1 MVACVLWEHVESV
14 RVWLSQQITALIE
27 LLNRLV
33 IMKMNT
39 LLAKVDHT
47 SASAAAMVKDYA
59 AFFKTKQGAF
69 RGEKNTYS
77 AVNGYD
83 ERPERNT
90 QTRVQTTV
98 QEKLDWFEE
107 RYVPYLKE
115 LFSIESTNS
124 GDAYRVE
131 LVVDGVSFGKL
142 SAIELM
148 RLRNILTSRELNTM
162 YENIPVRSD
171 AKIYEDCTDAQ
182 YEGREIFQTPVLK
195 SDERTTE
202 KEEIILKDPNID
214 PQHMPA
220 NYRAQITVK
229 NRTVKVAETTHQEF
243 TGEWTQRKRAELLRR
258 KSALL
263 NAITVALKEVNE
275 VEAKEANLDVDA
287 LIKFIHYGK

>member
-1 MVACVLWEHVESV
+1 
-14 RVWLSQQITALIE
+14 
-27 LLNRLV
+27 
-33 IMKMNT
+33 MKMNT

-90 QTRVQTTV
+90 QTYVQTTV
-98 QEKLDWFEE
+98 HEKLKWFEE
-107 RYVPYLKE
+107 RYIPYLKE
-115 LFSIESTNS
+115 LFGIESTNS

-171 AKIYEDCTDAQ
+171 AKIYEECKDEE
-182 YEGREIFQTPVLK
+182 YKGRIVFQTPILK

-214 PQHMPA
+214 PQHIPA
-220 NYRAQITVK
+220 NYRAQVTVK
-229 NRTVKVAETTHQEF
+229 NRTIKVAETTHQEF
-243 TGEWTQRKRAELLRR
+243 TGEWTQRQRAELLRR
-258 KSALL
+258 KSNLL

-275 VEAKEANLDVDA
+275 VEAKEANLDVEA

>member
-1 MVACVLWEHVESV
+1 
-14 RVWLSQQITALIE
+14 
-27 LLNRLV
+27 
-33 IMKMNT
+33 MKMNT

-90 QTRVQTTV
+90 QTHVQTTV
-98 QEKLDWFEE
+98 QEKLQWFEE
-107 RYVPYLKE
+107 RYTPYLKE

-131 LVVDGVSFGKL
+131 LIVDGISFGKL

-171 AKIYEDCTDAQ
+171 AKIYEECTDAQ

-220 NYRAQITVK
+220 NYRAQVTVK

-275 VEAKEANLDVDA
+275 IEAKEANLDVDA
-287 LIKFIHYGK
+287 LIKFLHYGKQ